1 MDVTAGQIYHGL
13 QMQTI
18 ARSQN
23 CALNGRLRDRAIKCA
38 LACWPISNE
47 AVEELPISRQELAAQ
62 VKAYYQQ
69 VYGNPLLMMIL
80 SIVIKLVLELLI
92 EWWKNRDNRSA
103 VLEAAAICH
112 AAGMGLDN
120 CFQ

>member
-1 MDVTAGQIYHGL
+1 MDVTAGQIYYGL
-13 QMQTI
+13 QMQAI

-23 CALNGRLRDRAIKCA
+23 CAMHGRLRDRAIKCA
-38 LACWPISNE
+38 LACWPIGNE
-47 AVEELPISRQELAAQ
+47 AVEELPISRRELAGQ

-112 AAGMGLDN
+112 AAGMDLDN
-120 CFQ
+120 CFK